1 MIQGEST
8 SPLKYEGWA
17 GSTLQGASSGAAT
30 GAMIGGGLP
39 GAVIGGIVGGVAGF
53 FGGKKES
60 EAQDVADEAY
70 GEYMTALDDFMGA
83 PVENPYSG
91 LYSTLS
97 SDTATS
103 EIGTE
108 NFAEDLQVNKL
119 ATEFLVQQ
127 QQGAL
132 SDQLK
137 AFTAGA
143 GSGGGVAGIANLLA
157 KQNAQVRQQISAD
170 IGKQEAAN
178 QRLAVQGAEKARGI
192 EMQSALA
199 QDKMRVQSALQRERI
214 QMAQAKGESE
224 KMGIERDKEM
234 AYLQSL
240 GFGYQG
246 AADSAT
252 AIGQSNQDMYTSM
265 LQFGS
270 DYMMNT

>member
-17 GSTLQGASSGAAT
+17 GSTLQGAGSGAAS
-30 GAMIGGGLP
+30 GAMIGGAP

-60 EAQDVADEAY
+60 EAQDAADEAY
-70 GEYMTALDDFMGA
+70 SEYMTALDDFMAA

-103 EIGTE
+103 KIGTE

-178 QRLAVQGAEKARGI
+178 QRLAVQGAERARGV

-214 QMAQAKGESE
+214 QMAQAKGEAE
-224 KMGIERDKEM
+224 KMDIERDKEM

-252 AIGQSNQDMYTSM
+252 AIGQSNQDMYMSM

>member
-17 GSTLQGASSGAAT
+17 GSTLQGAGSGAAS
-30 GAMIGGGLP
+30 GAMIGGAP

-60 EAQDVADEAY
+60 EAQDAADEAY
-70 GEYMTALDDFMGA
+70 SEYMTALDDFMAA

-178 QRLAVQGAEKARGI
+178 QRLAVQGAERARGV

-214 QMAQAKGESE
+214 QMAQAQGEAE
-224 KMGIERDKEM
+224 KMDIERDKEM

-252 AIGQSNQDMYTSM
+252 AIGQSNQDMYMSM

>member
-17 GSTLQGASSGAAT
+17 GSTLQGAGSGAAA
-30 GAMIGGGLP
+30 GAMIAGGP
-39 GAVIGGIVGGVAGF
+39 GAVIGGFVGGVAGF

-60 EAQDVADEAY
+60 EAQDAADEAY
-70 GEYMTALDDFMGA
+70 SEYMSALDDFMAA

-97 SDTATS
+97 SDTAAS
-103 EIGTE
+103 KVGTE
-108 NFAEDLQVNKL
+108 NLAEDLQVNKL

-143 GSGGGVAGIANLLA
+143 GSGGGVAGIANLIA
-157 KQNAQVRQQISAD
+157 KQNAQIRQQISAD
-170 IGKQEAAN
+170 VGSQVAAN

-192 EMQSALA
+192 EMQAALA
-199 QDKMRVQSALQRERI
+199 EDKMRVQSALQRERI
-214 QMAQAKGESE
+214 QMAQAKGEAE

-246 AADSAT
+246 AADTAT
-252 AIGQSNQDMYTSM
+252 AIGQSNQDMYMSM

>member
-17 GSTLQGASSGAAT
+17 GSTLQGAGSGAAT
-30 GAMIGGGLP
+30 GAMIAGAP

-60 EAQDVADEAY
+60 EAQDAADEAY
-70 GEYMTALDDFMGA
+70 SEYMSALDDFMAA

-97 SDTATS
+97 SDTAAS
-103 EIGTE
+103 KVGTE
-108 NFAEDLQVNKL
+108 NFAEDLQVNQL
-119 ATEFLVQQ
+119 ATEFLIQQ

-157 KQNAQVRQQISAD
+157 KQNAQIRQQISAD

-178 QRLAVQGAEKARGI
+178 QRLAVQGAERARGI
-192 EMQSALA
+192 EMQAALA
-199 QDKMRVQSALQRERI
+199 EDKMRVQSALQRERI
-214 QMAQAKGESE
+214 QMAQAKGEAE
-224 KMGIERDKEM
+224 KMNIERDKEM

-246 AADSAT
+246 LAGTAT
-252 AIGQSNQDMYTSM
+252 AIGQSNQDMYNSM
-265 LQFGS
+265 IQFGT